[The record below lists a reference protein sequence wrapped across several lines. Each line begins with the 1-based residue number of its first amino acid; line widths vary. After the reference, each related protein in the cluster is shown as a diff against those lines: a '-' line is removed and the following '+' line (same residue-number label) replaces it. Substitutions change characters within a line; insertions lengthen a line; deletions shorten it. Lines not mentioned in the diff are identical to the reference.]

1 LCLSSVVRRY
11 QQNSSRKCYG
21 LSVRYINAMNLH
33 AVLYAY
39 RVCFVLSVDG
49 GCSSLCSVRVS
60 FYLGCDGL
68 CVFDE
73 ELPKALPAA
82 ASANNRS

>member
-1 LCLSSVVRRY
+1 V
-11 QQNSSRKCYG
+11 
-21 LSVRYINAMNLH
+21 
-33 AVLYAY
+33 
-39 RVCFVLSVDG
+39 FEF
-49 GCSSLCSVRVS
+49 
-60 FYLGCDGL
+60 FYFGCDGL